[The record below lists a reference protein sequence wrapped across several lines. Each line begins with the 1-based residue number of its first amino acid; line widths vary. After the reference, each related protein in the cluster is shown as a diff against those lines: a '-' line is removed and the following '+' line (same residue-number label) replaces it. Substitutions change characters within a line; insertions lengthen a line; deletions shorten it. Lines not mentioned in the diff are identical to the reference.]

1 MQNFALKC
9 YENYKNYMDLDNNIM
24 PKLNPIML
32 YREEDIRGKCPLAYV
47 NSDEIL
53 LPVVN
58 LYINPLLKDYNEQF
72 QIALELA
79 VEKHKNQ
86 TDKAGNPYIL
96 HPLHVMENVN
106 SKEGKIVA
114 ILHDII
120 EDTDITENYL
130 LKIGLSKR
138 IVDAVVALTRSE
150 DMDYQEYIKNL
161 SSNSLAKEVKLSDL
175 EHNMD
180 LKRLPT
186 LEEKDL
192 ERNRKYQI
200 AYHYL
205 INNK

>member
-1 MQNFALKC
+1 
-9 YENYKNYMDLDNNIM
+9 
-24 PKLNPIML
+24 ML
-32 YREEDIRGKCPLAYV
+32 
-47 NSDEIL
+47 S
-53 LPVVN
+53 
-58 LYINPLLKDYNEQF
+58 YNEQF

-106 SKEGKIVA
+106 SKEGNIVA

-120 EDTDITENYL
+120 EDTDVTEDYL

-138 IVDAVVALTRSE
+138 IVDAVVALTRSK

-161 SSNSLAKEVKLSDL
+161 SSNPLAKEVKLADL

>member
-1 MQNFALKC
+1 
-9 YENYKNYMDLDNNIM
+9 
-24 PKLNPIML
+24 ML
-32 YREEDIRGKCPLAYV
+32 
-47 NSDEIL
+47 S
-53 LPVVN
+53 
-58 LYINPLLKDYNEQF
+58 YNEQF

-120 EDTDITENYL
+120 EDTDITEDYL

>member
-1 MQNFALKC
+1 
-9 YENYKNYMDLDNNIM
+9 
-24 PKLNPIML
+24 ML
-32 YREEDIRGKCPLAYV
+32 
-47 NSDEIL
+47 S
-53 LPVVN
+53 
-58 LYINPLLKDYNEQF
+58 YNEQF

-106 SKEGKIVA
+106 NKEGKIVA

-161 SSNSLAKEVKLSDL
+161 SSNPLAKEVKLADL

>member
-1 MQNFALKC
+1 
-9 YENYKNYMDLDNNIM
+9 
-24 PKLNPIML
+24 ML
-32 YREEDIRGKCPLAYV
+32 
-47 NSDEIL
+47 S
-53 LPVVN
+53 
-58 LYINPLLKDYNEQF
+58 YNEQF

-106 SKEGKIVA
+106 SKDGKIVA

-120 EDTDITENYL
+120 EDTDITEDYL

-161 SSNSLAKEVKLSDL
+161 SSNPLAKEVKLADL

>member
-1 MQNFALKC
+1 
-9 YENYKNYMDLDNNIM
+9 
-24 PKLNPIML
+24 ML
-32 YREEDIRGKCPLAYV
+32 
-47 NSDEIL
+47 S
-53 LPVVN
+53 
-58 LYINPLLKDYNEQF
+58 YNEQF

-120 EDTDITENYL
+120 EDTDVTEDYL

-150 DMDYQEYIKNL
+150 DIDYQEYIKNL
-161 SSNSLAKEVKLSDL
+161 SSNPLAKEVKLADL

-186 LEEKDL
+186 LEEKNL

>member
-1 MQNFALKC
+1 
-9 YENYKNYMDLDNNIM
+9 
-24 PKLNPIML
+24 ML
-32 YREEDIRGKCPLAYV
+32 
-47 NSDEIL
+47 S
-53 LPVVN
+53 
-58 LYINPLLKDYNEQF
+58 YNEQF

-86 TDKAGNPYIL
+86 TDKAGNSYIL
-96 HPLHVMENVN
+96 HPHHVMENVN

-120 EDTDITENYL
+120 EDTDVTEDYL

-161 SSNSLAKEVKLSDL
+161 SSNPLAKEVKLADL

>member
-1 MQNFALKC
+1 
-9 YENYKNYMDLDNNIM
+9 
-24 PKLNPIML
+24 ML
-32 YREEDIRGKCPLAYV
+32 
-47 NSDEIL
+47 S
-53 LPVVN
+53 
-58 LYINPLLKDYNEQF
+58 YNEQF

-106 SKEGKIVA
+106 NKEGKIVA

-150 DMDYQEYIKNL
+150 DIDYQEYIKTL
-161 SSNSLAKEVKLSDL
+161 SSNPLAKEVKLADL

>member
-1 MQNFALKC
+1 
-9 YENYKNYMDLDNNIM
+9 
-24 PKLNPIML
+24 ML
-32 YREEDIRGKCPLAYV
+32 
-47 NSDEIL
+47 S
-53 LPVVN
+53 
-58 LYINPLLKDYNEQF
+58 YNEQF

-120 EDTDITENYL
+120 EDTDITEDYL
-130 LKIGLSKR
+130 FKIGLSKR

-150 DMDYQEYIKNL
+150 DMDYQEYIKTL
-161 SSNSLAKEVKLSDL
+161 SSNPLAKEVKLADL

>member
-1 MQNFALKC
+1 
-9 YENYKNYMDLDNNIM
+9 
-24 PKLNPIML
+24 ML
-32 YREEDIRGKCPLAYV
+32 
-47 NSDEIL
+47 S
-53 LPVVN
+53 
-58 LYINPLLKDYNEQF
+58 YNEQF

-120 EDTDITENYL
+120 EDTDITEDYL
-130 LKIGLSKR
+130 FKIGLSKR

-161 SSNSLAKEVKLSDL
+161 SSNPLAKEVKLADL

-192 ERNRKYQI
+192 ERKRKYQI
-200 AYHYL
+200 ADHYL

>member
-1 MQNFALKC
+1 
-9 YENYKNYMDLDNNIM
+9 
-24 PKLNPIML
+24 ML
-32 YREEDIRGKCPLAYV
+32 
-47 NSDEIL
+47 S
-53 LPVVN
+53 
-58 LYINPLLKDYNEQF
+58 YNEQF

-120 EDTDITENYL
+120 EDTDVTEDYL

-150 DMDYQEYIKNL
+150 DIDYQEYIKNL
-161 SSNSLAKEVKLSDL
+161 GSNPLAKEVKLADL

>member
-1 MQNFALKC
+1 M
-9 YENYKNYMDLDNNIM
+9 
-24 PKLNPIML
+24 
-32 YREEDIRGKCPLAYV
+32 
-47 NSDEIL
+47 S
-53 LPVVN
+53 
-58 LYINPLLKDYNEQF
+58 YNEQF

-161 SSNSLAKEVKLSDL
+161 SSNPLAKEVKLADL

>member
-1 MQNFALKC
+1 
-9 YENYKNYMDLDNNIM
+9 
-24 PKLNPIML
+24 ML
-32 YREEDIRGKCPLAYV
+32 
-47 NSDEIL
+47 S
-53 LPVVN
+53 
-58 LYINPLLKDYNEQF
+58 YNEQF

-120 EDTDITENYL
+120 EDTDITEDYL

-150 DMDYQEYIKNL
+150 DKNYQEYIKNL
-161 SSNSLAKEVKLSDL
+161 SSNPLAKEVKLADL

>member
-1 MQNFALKC
+1 
-9 YENYKNYMDLDNNIM
+9 
-24 PKLNPIML
+24 ML
-32 YREEDIRGKCPLAYV
+32 
-47 NSDEIL
+47 S
-53 LPVVN
+53 
-58 LYINPLLKDYNEQF
+58 YNEQF

-106 SKEGKIVA
+106 NKEGKIVA

-120 EDTDITENYL
+120 EDTYITENYL

-161 SSNSLAKEVKLSDL
+161 SSNPLAKEVKLADL

>member
-1 MQNFALKC
+1 
-9 YENYKNYMDLDNNIM
+9 
-24 PKLNPIML
+24 ML
-32 YREEDIRGKCPLAYV
+32 
-47 NSDEIL
+47 S
-53 LPVVN
+53 
-58 LYINPLLKDYNEQF
+58 YNEQF

-106 SKEGKIVA
+106 SKEGKIIA

-120 EDTDITENYL
+120 EDTDVTEDYL

-138 IVDAVVALTRSE
+138 IVDAVVALTRSK
-150 DMDYQEYIKNL
+150 DIDYQEYIKNL
-161 SSNSLAKEVKLSDL
+161 GSNPLAKEVKLADL

>member
-1 MQNFALKC
+1 
-9 YENYKNYMDLDNNIM
+9 
-24 PKLNPIML
+24 ML
-32 YREEDIRGKCPLAYV
+32 
-47 NSDEIL
+47 S
-53 LPVVN
+53 
-58 LYINPLLKDYNEQF
+58 YNEQF

-120 EDTDITENYL
+120 EDTDVTEDYL

-138 IVDAVVALTRSE
+138 IVDAVIALTRSE
-150 DMDYQEYIKNL
+150 DIDYQEYIKNL
-161 SSNSLAKEVKLSDL
+161 GSNPLAKEVKLADL

>member
-1 MQNFALKC
+1 M
-9 YENYKNYMDLDNNIM
+9 
-24 PKLNPIML
+24 
-32 YREEDIRGKCPLAYV
+32 
-47 NSDEIL
+47 S
-53 LPVVN
+53 
-58 LYINPLLKDYNEQF
+58 YNEQF

-161 SSNSLAKEVKLSDL
+161 SSNPLAKEVKLADL

-186 LEEKDL
+186 LEEKNI

>member
-1 MQNFALKC
+1 M
-9 YENYKNYMDLDNNIM
+9 
-24 PKLNPIML
+24 
-32 YREEDIRGKCPLAYV
+32 
-47 NSDEIL
+47 S
-53 LPVVN
+53 
-58 LYINPLLKDYNEQF
+58 YNEQF

-120 EDTDITENYL
+120 EDTDVTEDYL

-150 DMDYQEYIKNL
+150 DIDYQEYIKTL
-161 SSNSLAKEVKLSDL
+161 SSNPLAKEVKLADL

>member
-1 MQNFALKC
+1 
-9 YENYKNYMDLDNNIM
+9 
-24 PKLNPIML
+24 ML
-32 YREEDIRGKCPLAYV
+32 
-47 NSDEIL
+47 S
-53 LPVVN
+53 
-58 LYINPLLKDYNEQF
+58 YNEQF

-106 SKEGKIVA
+106 NKEGKIVA

-120 EDTDITENYL
+120 EDTDITEDYL
-130 LKIGLSKR
+130 FKIGLSKR

-161 SSNSLAKEVKLSDL
+161 SSNPLAKEVKLADL

>member
-1 MQNFALKC
+1 
-9 YENYKNYMDLDNNIM
+9 
-24 PKLNPIML
+24 ML
-32 YREEDIRGKCPLAYV
+32 
-47 NSDEIL
+47 S
-53 LPVVN
+53 
-58 LYINPLLKDYNEQF
+58 YNEQF

-120 EDTDITENYL
+120 EDTDITEDYL
-130 LKIGLSKR
+130 FKIGLSKR

-161 SSNSLAKEVKLSDL
+161 SSNPLAKEVKLADL

-192 ERNRKYQI
+192 ERKRKYQI

>member
-1 MQNFALKC
+1 
-9 YENYKNYMDLDNNIM
+9 
-24 PKLNPIML
+24 ML
-32 YREEDIRGKCPLAYV
+32 
-47 NSDEIL
+47 S
-53 LPVVN
+53 
-58 LYINPLLKDYNEQF
+58 YNEQF

-138 IVDAVVALTRSE
+138 IVDAVVALTRSK

-161 SSNSLAKEVKLSDL
+161 SSNPLAKEVKLADL

>member
-1 MQNFALKC
+1 M
-9 YENYKNYMDLDNNIM
+9 
-24 PKLNPIML
+24 
-32 YREEDIRGKCPLAYV
+32 
-47 NSDEIL
+47 S
-53 LPVVN
+53 
-58 LYINPLLKDYNEQF
+58 YNEQF

-120 EDTDITENYL
+120 EDTDITEDYL

-161 SSNSLAKEVKLSDL
+161 SSNPLAKEVKLADL

>member
-1 MQNFALKC
+1 
-9 YENYKNYMDLDNNIM
+9 
-24 PKLNPIML
+24 ML
-32 YREEDIRGKCPLAYV
+32 
-47 NSDEIL
+47 S
-53 LPVVN
+53 
-58 LYINPLLKDYNEQF
+58 YNEQF

-120 EDTDITENYL
+120 EDTDITEDYL

-150 DMDYQEYIKNL
+150 DIDYQEYIKNL
-161 SSNSLAKEVKLSDL
+161 SSNPLAKEVKLADL

-192 ERNRKYQI
+192 KRNRKYQI

>member
-1 MQNFALKC
+1 
-9 YENYKNYMDLDNNIM
+9 
-24 PKLNPIML
+24 ML
-32 YREEDIRGKCPLAYV
+32 
-47 NSDEIL
+47 S
-53 LPVVN
+53 
-58 LYINPLLKDYNEQF
+58 YNEQF

-150 DMDYQEYIKNL
+150 DIDYQEYIKNL
-161 SSNSLAKEVKLSDL
+161 SSNPLAKEVKLADL

>member
-1 MQNFALKC
+1 M
-9 YENYKNYMDLDNNIM
+9 
-24 PKLNPIML
+24 
-32 YREEDIRGKCPLAYV
+32 
-47 NSDEIL
+47 S
-53 LPVVN
+53 
-58 LYINPLLKDYNEQF
+58 YNEQF

-106 SKEGKIVA
+106 SKDGKIVA

-120 EDTDITENYL
+120 EDTDITEDYL

-150 DMDYQEYIKNL
+150 DIDYQEYIKNL
-161 SSNSLAKEVKLSDL
+161 GSNPLAKEVKLADL

>member
-1 MQNFALKC
+1 
-9 YENYKNYMDLDNNIM
+9 
-24 PKLNPIML
+24 ML
-32 YREEDIRGKCPLAYV
+32 
-47 NSDEIL
+47 S
-53 LPVVN
+53 
-58 LYINPLLKDYNEQF
+58 YNEQF

-161 SSNSLAKEVKLSDL
+161 SSNPLAKEVKLADL
-175 EHNMD
+175 EHNMN

>member
-1 MQNFALKC
+1 
-9 YENYKNYMDLDNNIM
+9 
-24 PKLNPIML
+24 ML
-32 YREEDIRGKCPLAYV
+32 
-47 NSDEIL
+47 S
-53 LPVVN
+53 
-58 LYINPLLKDYNEQF
+58 YNEQF

-120 EDTDITENYL
+120 EDTDVTEDYL

-150 DMDYQEYIKNL
+150 DIDYQEYIKNL
-161 SSNSLAKEVKLSDL
+161 SSNPLAKEVKLADL

-186 LEEKDL
+186 WEEKDL

>member
-1 MQNFALKC
+1 
-9 YENYKNYMDLDNNIM
+9 
-24 PKLNPIML
+24 ML
-32 YREEDIRGKCPLAYV
+32 
-47 NSDEIL
+47 S
-53 LPVVN
+53 
-58 LYINPLLKDYNEQF
+58 YNEQF

-120 EDTDITENYL
+120 EDTDITEDYL
-130 LKIGLSKR
+130 FKIGLSKR

-150 DMDYQEYIKNL
+150 DIDYQEYIKNL
-161 SSNSLAKEVKLSDL
+161 SSNPLAKEVKLADL
-175 EHNMD
+175 VHNMD

>member
-1 MQNFALKC
+1 
-9 YENYKNYMDLDNNIM
+9 
-24 PKLNPIML
+24 ML
-32 YREEDIRGKCPLAYV
+32 
-47 NSDEIL
+47 S
-53 LPVVN
+53 
-58 LYINPLLKDYNEQF
+58 YNEQF

-120 EDTDITENYL
+120 EDTDVTEDYL

-138 IVDAVVALTRSE
+138 IVDAVVELTRSK
-150 DMDYQEYIKNL
+150 DIDYQEYIKNL
-161 SSNSLAKEVKLSDL
+161 SSNPLAKEVKLADL

>member
-1 MQNFALKC
+1 
-9 YENYKNYMDLDNNIM
+9 
-24 PKLNPIML
+24 ML
-32 YREEDIRGKCPLAYV
+32 
-47 NSDEIL
+47 S
-53 LPVVN
+53 
-58 LYINPLLKDYNEQF
+58 YNEQF

-106 SKEGKIVA
+106 SKEGKIIA

-120 EDTDITENYL
+120 EDTDVTEDYL

-150 DMDYQEYIKNL
+150 DIDYQEYIKNL
-161 SSNSLAKEVKLSDL
+161 GSNPLAKEVKLADL

>member
-1 MQNFALKC
+1 
-9 YENYKNYMDLDNNIM
+9 
-24 PKLNPIML
+24 ML
-32 YREEDIRGKCPLAYV
+32 
-47 NSDEIL
+47 S
-53 LPVVN
+53 
-58 LYINPLLKDYNEQF
+58 YNEQF

-120 EDTDITENYL
+120 EDTDVTEDYL

-138 IVDAVVALTRSE
+138 IVDAVIALTRSE

-161 SSNSLAKEVKLSDL
+161 SSNPLAKEVKLADL

>member
-1 MQNFALKC
+1 
-9 YENYKNYMDLDNNIM
+9 
-24 PKLNPIML
+24 ML
-32 YREEDIRGKCPLAYV
+32 
-47 NSDEIL
+47 S
-53 LPVVN
+53 
-58 LYINPLLKDYNEQF
+58 YNEQF

-150 DMDYQEYIKNL
+150 DIDYQEYIKTL
-161 SSNSLAKEVKLSDL
+161 SSNPLAKEVKLADL

>member
-1 MQNFALKC
+1 
-9 YENYKNYMDLDNNIM
+9 
-24 PKLNPIML
+24 ML
-32 YREEDIRGKCPLAYV
+32 
-47 NSDEIL
+47 S
-53 LPVVN
+53 
-58 LYINPLLKDYNEQF
+58 YNEQF

-120 EDTDITENYL
+120 EDTDITEDYL
-130 LKIGLSKR
+130 FKIGLSKR

-150 DMDYQEYIKNL
+150 DIDYQEYIKNL
-161 SSNSLAKEVKLSDL
+161 SSNPLAKELKLADL

-192 ERNRKYQI
+192 ERNRNYQI